1 MPTSTAETLK
11 APTGLHGESAPIVEV
26 KERLNRVASS
36 DASVLLTGESG
47 VGKEVAARTLHQ
59 GHPRRRTGPFVAV
72 HCGAIPLN
80 LIESELFGHVRG
92 SFTGAEKD
100 REGRF
105 EQAHGGTLFLDEV
118 STMGPD
124 MQVKLLRTLQE
135 RTVCRVGGASS
146 VEVDVRVIA
155 ASNQDLREMVRR
167 GAFREDLYYRLN
179 VVQISIPALR
189 ERPDDIP
196 ALARHFVE
204 RACRR
209 AGEPVKSI
217 PTEMMRALDGH
228 TWPGNVRE
236 LENAMEAAVVLAGAA
251 RELRTEDLPETIRL
265 GDEGESARMVQLT
278 SRGTSLR
285 AIVSGL
291 ERDLVLQSLRLARG
305 NKAEAARLLGLKRT
319 TFVEKMRR
327 LDLETLG
334 DGAALAPAC

>member
-1 MPTSTAETLK
+1 
-11 APTGLHGESAPIVEV
+11 
-26 KERLNRVASS
+26 
-36 DASVLLTGESG
+36 
-47 VGKEVAARTLHQ
+47 
-59 GHPRRRTGPFVAV
+59 V

-92 SFTGAEKD
+92 SFTGAERDHAGK
-100 REGRF
+100 F

-124 MQVKLLRTLQE
+124 MQVKLLRALQE
-135 RTVCRVGGASS
+135 RSVCRVGGTSS
-146 VEVDVRVIA
+146 VGVDVRVIA

-189 ERPDDIP
+189 ERAEDIP
-196 ALARHFVE
+196 GLARLFVE
-204 RACRR
+204 GACRR
-209 AGEPVKSI
+209 AGAPLKSI
-217 PTEMMRALDGH
+217 PPEMLRALDGH
-228 TWPGNVRE
+228 AWPGNVRE

-251 RELRTEDLPETIRL
+251 LDLRIADLPATIRL
-265 GDEGESARMVQLT
+265 GEEVDSRRMVQLT
-278 SRGTSLR
+278 SKGTSLR

-327 LDLETLG
+327 LDLETLA
-334 DGAALAPAC
+334 DGPAHAVSC